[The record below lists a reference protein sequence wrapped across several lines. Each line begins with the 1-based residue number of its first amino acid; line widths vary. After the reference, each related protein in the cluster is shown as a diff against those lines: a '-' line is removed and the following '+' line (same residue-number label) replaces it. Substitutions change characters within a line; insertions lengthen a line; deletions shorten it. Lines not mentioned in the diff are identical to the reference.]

1 MNWLGI
7 IYALGGILS
16 VLLLT
21 YLVVALICAEE
32 F

>member
-7 IYALGGILS
+7 LYGLGGILS